1 LRRADTGESDTA
13 VTVWDIAK
21 WPVLLV
27 IVSFMFRPAL
37 LGGAERQAPEVP
49 LGELGRAA
57 RGPRARAELNA
68 ELERGRAIE
77 AGHPDHI
84 EPFVE
89 PRDTRKLDDY
99 ENRA

>member
-1 LRRADTGESDTA
+1 MLYWAAPNVKHPKFRWVSSGGLLA
-13 VTVWDIAK
+13 VLVLGAK
-21 WPVLLV
+21 
-27 IVSFMFRPAL
+27 
-37 LGGAERQAPEVP
+37 
-49 LGELGRAA
+49 
-57 RGPRARAELNA
+57 LNA

>member
-1 LRRADTGESDTA
+1 VSSGGLLA
-13 VTVWDIAK
+13 VL
-21 WPVLLV
+21 VL
-27 IVSFMFRPAL
+27 
-37 LGGAERQAPEVP
+37 G
-49 LGELGRAA
+49 
-57 RGPRARAELNA
+57 AELNA